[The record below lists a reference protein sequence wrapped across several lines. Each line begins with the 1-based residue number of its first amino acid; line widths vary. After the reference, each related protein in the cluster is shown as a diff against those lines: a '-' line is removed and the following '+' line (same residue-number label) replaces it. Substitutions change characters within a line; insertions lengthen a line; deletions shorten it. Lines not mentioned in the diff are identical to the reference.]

1 MSLLPGVF
9 GKGVI
14 FANVDLRVCVC
25 VCVCK
30 QTYIVLTQGMFY
42 HSVAYQR

>member
-14 FANVDLRVCVC
+14 FANVDLRVCVYVC
-25 VCVCK
+25 VCVCVCASK
-30 QTYIVLTQGMFY
+30 HVHCFNTGYVL
-42 HSVAYQR
+42 A